1 MKNTTELQEVIMS
14 MRMMP
19 LTNVFQK
26 MKRIVFDVS
35 RKLGKDIELE
45 VIGENTE
52 VDKNIIEHISDPLC
66 TW

>member
-1 MKNTTELQEVIMS
+1 MS

-19 LTNVFQK
+19 LTTVFQK

-35 RKLGKDIELE
+35 RKLNKDIELE

-52 VDKNIIEHISDPLC
+52 VDKNIIEHITDPLMHLVRNSVDHGIE
-66 TW
+66 